1 MNHSEMTKRI
11 KARFPSNIALV
22 KYWGKHGQQLPC
34 NASLSLTLK
43 HAYTSI
49 EMEYQPKSN
58 PELDFQYFFEG
69 KENVAFK
76 DKVLKYAQAQ
86 DEFAEL
92 LRTHSICIH
101 SSNSFPHST
110 GIASSAAAFATIAAV
125 LLKAAQGETDEHTF
139 LQTAS
144 HLARLGSGSACR
156 SFYGPYALWGSL
168 ESLPNSSN
176 EFAIPILDIHENFA
190 HMKDAIVI
198 VEDQPKQVSSTV
210 GHGLMKN
217 HPYATA
223 RFEDA
228 NKHCEEMLEVLKYG
242 NFESFISITEREALS
257 LHAMMMTSGDYYMLM
272 KPSTI
277 QVIESVMQFRKS
289 TGLPVCFTLDAGPNV
304 HILYPAAV
312 QDEVKALLD
321 KDINLLAKS
330 IIMDEVGCG
339 GHFL

>member
-1 MNHSEMTKRI
+1 MNPSEMTKKI

-22 KYWGKHGQQLPC
+22 KYWGKYGQQLPC

-43 HAYTSI
+43 NAYTSI
-49 EMEYQPKSN
+49 EMEYKPKSN
-58 PELDFQYFFEG
+58 PDLDFKYFFEG
-69 KENVAFK
+69 KENIAFK
-76 DKVLKYAQAQ
+76 DKVVKYAQAQ
-86 DEFAEL
+86 AEFSEF
-92 LRTHSICIH
+92 LRNNAVIIH

-125 LLKAAQGETDEHTF
+125 LLKAAQGDTDENKF

-156 SFYGPYALWGSL
+156 SFYGPYALWGRL
-168 ESLPNSSN
+168 ENLPESSN
-176 EFAIPILDIHENFA
+176 EYAIPILDIHENFA
-190 HMKDAIVI
+190 DMRDAIVI

-210 GHGLMKN
+210 GHSLMKN
-217 HPYATA
+217 HPYAAA

-272 KPSTI
+272 KPGTI
-277 QVIESVMQFRKS
+277 QVIEAVMQFRKS

-304 HILYPAAV
+304 HILYPAAI

-321 KDINLLAKS
+321 KDISPLAKS
-330 IIMDEVGCG
+330 IIMDEAGCG
-339 GHFL
+339 GQFL